1 MSALAKRIKRA
12 PDLATV
18 YNCLDEM
25 QALIALAGKRIKEL
39 EAKEVERQLA
49 DGMLPEINDIG

>member
-39 EAKEVERQLA
+39 EVERQLA

>member
-1 MSALAKRIKRA
+1 
-12 PDLATV
+12 
-18 YNCLDEM
+18 M